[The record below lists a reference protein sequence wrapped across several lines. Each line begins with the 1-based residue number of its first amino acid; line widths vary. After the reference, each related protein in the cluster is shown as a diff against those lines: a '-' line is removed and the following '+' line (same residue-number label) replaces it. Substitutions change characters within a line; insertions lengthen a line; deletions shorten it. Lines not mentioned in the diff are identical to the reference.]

1 MPDYAGGAMENWGLI
16 TFRESY
22 LLADP
27 RTASLQEQ
35 LGVASIVAHE
45 MAHMASFGLSKAKI
59 YLAGSL
65 SAHVGRFAGHGDAMP
80 NSLSSG

>member
-1 MPDYAGGAMENWGLI
+1 MQVAVPDYAGGAMENWGLI

-27 RTASLQEQ
+27 TSAGLQEQ

-45 MAHMASFGLSKAKI
+45 MSHMVRWLGI
-59 YLAGSL
+59 RGTAGNVRKTSPQL
-65 SAHVGRFAGHGDAMP
+65 RAAGAAGRGT
-80 NSLSSG
+80 